1 MLSSGGLICGSVV
14 VCIVSPWVLAPG
26 THSAPLDP
34 YITVVKGLGNARR
47 MRRSEMQDV
56 FESAAVDGVL
66 LAPGAAGLAV
76 LCRSS
81 GVYPSADFDIEKDM
95 LAVGKEEGEYEFL
108 AVFLVRLCIFRAFW
122 QDIVISHI
130 DIYIYICIY
139 IDTHIYR
146 YVYISH
152 PLPFSSSGGHR
163 SDVSLAFSV
172 SQGIP
177 ATMLVE
183 AQPAASCS
191 NQASFAEYLGSSL
204 RADTA
209 MASPSKIFRYIKS
222 V

>member
-14 VCIVSPWVLAPG
+14 VCIVS
-26 THSAPLDP
+26 P

-47 MRRSEMQDV
+47 MRRSEMQDA

-95 LAVGKEEGEYEFL
+95 LAVGKEEGEYSTVEFL

-130 DIYIYICIY
+130 DIYIY
-139 IDTHIYR
+139 
-146 YVYISH
+146 VYI
-152 PLPFSSSGGHR
+152 
-163 SDVSLAFSV
+163 
-172 SQGIP
+172 
-177 ATMLVE
+177 
-183 AQPAASCS
+183 
-191 NQASFAEYLGSSL
+191 
-204 RADTA
+204 
-209 MASPSKIFRYIKS
+209 
-222 V
+222 